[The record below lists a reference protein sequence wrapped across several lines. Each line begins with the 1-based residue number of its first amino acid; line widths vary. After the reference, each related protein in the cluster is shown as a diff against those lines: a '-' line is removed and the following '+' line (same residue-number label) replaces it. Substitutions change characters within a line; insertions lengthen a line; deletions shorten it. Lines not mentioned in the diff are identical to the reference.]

1 MKLNGIACQS
11 IWNDQL
17 LVLAFYLER
26 DQTEK
31 VLLRFDF
38 LCSGE
43 AGSLGA
49 NNFLKVTLFDFL
61 FIQTGVLSN

>member
-1 MKLNGIACQS
+1 MKLIGIAYQS
-11 IWNDQL
+11 ILNDQL
-17 LVLAFYLER
+17 LVLAFCLER
-26 DQTEK
+26 DQKEK

-49 NNFLKVTLFDFL
+49 KNFLKVTLFEFL
-61 FIQTGVLSN
+61 YIQTGVLSN